1 MLIYNQSIP
10 TKRKIIIAENKNQPM
25 IQKIIHV
32 TYLNIFVLKHFVLNI
47 FGSITYFLKTNI
59 CTIMPLFLVS
69 IILITLIGANR
80 RSTLWK
86 WCWPKKWP
94 LLSKCHNF
102 LRLSWFSTTVSK
114 NSDTMPLSPFP
125 HVIFYLDK
133 KINSL

>member
-80 RSTLWK
+80 RSTL
-86 WCWPKKWP
+86 
-94 LLSKCHNF
+94 
-102 LRLSWFSTTVSK
+102 
-114 NSDTMPLSPFP
+114 
-125 HVIFYLDK
+125 
-133 KINSL
+133 